1 MYLVN
6 IVRIKRA
13 MFEKSSWIKD
23 FWIIYLSIRDFFW
36 HCTFDR
42 IFSWLLVFSNFYAK
56 VENGPTI
63 YKLMYDQNRNNNY
76 LIFFSS
82 NLQSGNC
89 FWRAYLCLQYGGN
102 KCSISGSNDSLNS
115 VQFAWGLGLTF
126 PNSIKINLQ
135 QEIYA

>member
-13 MFEKSSWIKD
+13 MFEKSSWIKG

-42 IFSWLLVFSNFYAK
+42 IFSWLLAFSNVYAK

-126 PNSIKINLQ
+126 PNSIKINSQ

>member
-13 MFEKSSWIKD
+13 MFEKSSWIKLLD
-23 FWIIYLSIRDFFW
+23 HLSFNKRFFLAL
-36 HCTFDR
+36 HFR
-42 IFSWLLVFSNFYAK
+42 SNFSWLLVFSNFYAK

-102 KCSISGSNDSLNS
+102 KCSIRGSNDSLNS